1 MTERLEKKKLTFK
14 IPLVGF
20 FASQLVLNF
29 LREIEFN
36 EDQKDRNQ
44 VDNFLLALFWNRKH

>member
-1 MTERLEKKKLTFK
+1 MTERLEKRKLIFK
-14 IPLVGF
+14 ILPVGF

-36 EDQKDRNQ
+36 EDEKDRNQ
-44 VDNFLLALFWNRKH
+44 MYKFLLALF